1 MSLDFSKNGYE
12 NLFKQALQ
20 NGISLFCGAG
30 FSVAASDRNG
40 QELPTGPALLKELKE
55 RFPYIRSYKNLPR
68 ACTKLLH
75 TDKGSF
81 YAFLESRFAVEKFS
95 DLYNALLGISIKNV
109 YTTNIDDL
117 FFRIY
122 DNADSTS
129 FLNDRS
135 VRGND
140 YVSAD
145 RSSRINQVNYFALHG
160 CIRDPGE
167 YVFGATEIASAFSN
181 AISKQSWTS
190 LARDAEEHAIL
201 FWGWN
206 FEDSGPIEAMYG
218 GKSHVNENIK
228 KWALLYEP
236 EEETIDFL
244 SSLNFNIIIGDT
256 QDMLQY
262 MDDFRKGS
270 SEKAEPLSTG
280 SHLKELDE
288 YTYPTE
294 STVALYPL
302 KSFFCDYTPRW
313 SYVYSR
319 TIPAISFYKKI
330 ADLIAARKD
339 VVFTGLRGSGKT
351 TLLMQLIVNIETTR
365 LKHYM
370 LAPTLERV
378 EAYLKCLQN
387 SQSLLFVDDCFRDTD
402 AIIRLLRASN
412 VQVVCC
418 DRDFNFE
425 RQYHRIKPYD
435 FETLDITGLTQEDA
449 QAIINCIPMDL
460 KRTQVNTKKIKED
473 ITLPNILASA
483 LKAQNYK
490 YMQIFH
496 ENDSLAAEIF
506 LMICYVHS
514 CGVPCSFDMV
524 YSYLGDDQYSWENM
538 LEAIQRVGKLIK
550 DCENSSDYFGSYDID
565 YSLQDY
571 YQCRSRFFAE
581 KIIQSV
587 PKGAPLL
594 AKVLSDFVDFVPPF
608 KICAYD
614 KFKRSG
620 YDADLASRAFT
631 SFKEGKEFYEKC
643 VLKDE
648 SEYIYQQAAIYFS
661 RMNEYKEAFDWIE
674 RARNLAHYNRFSI
687 DSTYASIYFK
697 VNVGIDPA
705 ESRQALSILEKCCTD
720 DNRKAIH
727 FSNYAKCVL
736 EYAEKHS
743 DDTENIPDYIERAL
757 MFVREGLDT
766 ENISLQTKNK
776 WELRELKGK
785 LQELKKSYSTN

>member
-1 MSLDFSKNGYE
+1 M
-12 NLFKQALQ
+12 
-20 NGISLFCGAG
+20 IC
-30 FSVAASDRNG
+30 
-40 QELPTGPALLKELKE
+40 
-55 RFPYIRSYKNLPR
+55 
-68 ACTKLLH
+68 
-75 TDKGSF
+75 
-81 YAFLESRFAVEKFS
+81 
-95 DLYNALLGISIKNV
+95 
-109 YTTNIDDL
+109 

-122 DNADSTS
+122 DNAYSTYY
-129 FLNDRS
+129 LNDLS
-135 VRGND
+135 IRGTD
-140 YVSAD
+140 YVSAYK
-145 RSSRINQVNYFALHG
+145 SSHKNQVNYFALHG
-160 CIRDPGE
+160 CIRNPGE

-190 LARDAEEHAIL
+190 LAKDAEEHAIL

-218 GKSHVNENIK
+218 VKSHVNENIK
-228 KWALLYEP
+228 KWALLYKP

-244 SSLNFNIIIGDT
+244 SSLNFNIIIGET

-262 MDDFRKGS
+262 MQDFRKES
-270 SEKAEPLSTG
+270 SEKVEILSIG
-280 SHLKELDE
+280 SPIKELDE
-288 YTYPTE
+288 FIYPAE
-294 STVALYPL
+294 NAVASYPL

-313 SYVYSR
+313 SYVYSKS
-319 TIPAISFYKKI
+319 IPSISFYKKI
-330 ADLIAARKD
+330 AGLIAAKRN
-339 VVFTGLRGSGKT
+339 VVFTGIRGSGKT
-351 TLLMQLIVNIETTR
+351 TLLMQLIVNIETAR

-370 LAPTLERV
+370 LAPTLESV
-378 EAYLKCLQN
+378 EAYLKGLQN

-402 AIIRLLRASN
+402 AIVRLLRASN

-425 RQYHRIKPYD
+425 RQYHRIKPYN

-449 QAIINCIPMDL
+449 QAVINCIPMEL
-460 KRTQVNTKKIKED
+460 KRSQLNTRKIEED

-483 LKAQNYK
+483 LKAQNYR

-496 ENDSLAAEIF
+496 ESDSLAAEIF

-524 YSYLGDDQYSWENM
+524 YSYLGDEQYSWQNM
-538 LEAIQRVGKLIK
+538 LDAIQRVGKLIK

-587 PKGAPLL
+587 PKGNRLL
-594 AKVLSDFVDFVPPF
+594 AKVLFDFVEFVPPF

-631 SFKEGKEFYEKC
+631 SFEEGKEFYEKC

-661 RMNEYKEAFDWIE
+661 RINEYKEAFDWIE

-697 VNVGIDPA
+697 VNVGIDST
-705 ESRQALSILEKCCTD
+705 ECKQALNILYKCCTD
-720 DNRKAIH
+720 DKRKAIH

-743 DDTENIPDYIERAL
+743 DDKENILDYIEGAL
-757 MFVREGLDT
+757 MFVREGLDA

-776 WELRELKGK
+776 WELKKLKAALKELKAK
-785 LQELKKSYSTN
+785 YPIN